1 MNKPMKKTA
10 ALLLGAAIALSATG
24 AAAYAEETPAPMPSK
39 LWFQIGNHNI
49 GIDDK
54 VETLDTTPFI
64 LNGVTYVPFAVIA
77 GQSGARIN
85 YNGKKTIYMKKS
97 NNKDTY
103 TFTIG
108 SNKYMFNGEEKTLA
122 SKLMVKSGRVVV
134 PLRDIG
140 TLLGWKVASY
150 DNEKKIVQMTM

>member
-1 MNKPMKKTA
+1 MKQPMKKTA

-24 AAAYAEETPAPMPSK
+24 AAAYAEDTAPMPSK
-39 LWFQIGNHNI
+39 LWFQVGNYNI
-49 GIDDK
+49 GIDDS
-54 VETLDTTPFI
+54 VEKLDTTPYI
-64 LNGVTYVPFAVIA
+64 ENGVTFVPFAVIA
-77 GQSGARIN
+77 AKSGARIN

-108 SNKYMFNGEEKTLA
+108 SDKYVFNGEEKTLNA
-122 SKLMVKSGRVVV
+122 KLTVKNGRVVV